1 MFLEFSKALTDSERE
16 RYIDVTLGNDQVT
29 LKRRIWLVCKVIPV
43 SFSGSG
49 ILPGSCYQLRSAEA
63 EKNKKAVIDGA
74 SSFTAFYHV
83 RSFIPGNYD
92 SRKIVWKKD
101 GMEEGLPVG
110 TSIIMTERSE
120 ERSTTDFWYYKVQE
134 KVSRIDL
141 NKFTRMSGDEEYS
154 YDMESTEYNSLDY
167 QFMADFEESE
177 EKAEEGLYQL
187 GFIASDS
194 SEEVKVCQMELEVQV
209 VPGKTYDLEIRESEE
224 REETPKV
231 TVTCKT
237 EDPREEIA
245 QKEKTFALV
254 LTGTGETE
262 LPEDARLK
270 VGKREYRTSG
280 KDSFILPLGDMQNE
294 NSNWEFTLLSDLFPE
309 EEKEY
314 HFTAQ
319 LCRTDPFTESG
330 ILKGKTV
337 TEPQMVVFRKAQ
349 KDITG
354 LKITGVRISDSEG
367 WRKGQSFNVQVLN
380 MPPEGQITVT
390 AYEGLTGWQ
399 RSDAWNVS
407 MEEGK
412 ISNPSAIKGIF
423 RLIFEIKNAAGEVVS
438 LAPYYLIVK

>member
-1 MFLEFSKALTDSERE
+1 MTESHRLFLLKKTESAVIPPALHGLPAPLGPQNGAPQKALGHQSKALHLSSKAALPHAGLGGLIAPLSLLPQEEEETVDLNMILEFSKALTDSERE

-49 ILPGSCYQLRSAEA
+49 ILPGSCYQLRSAET
-63 EKNKKAVIDGA
+63 EKNKKAVIDEA
-74 SSFTAFYHV
+74 SSFTAFYNV

-237 EDPREEIA
+237 EDPTVIITCKAEDPREEIA

-294 NSNWEFTLLSDLFPE
+294 NSNWKLTLLSDLFPE

-314 HFTAQ
+314 DRNTAMN
-319 LCRTDPFTESG
+319 T
-330 ILKGKTV
+330 IK
-337 TEPQMVVFRKAQ
+337 MVKKLGFR
-349 KDITG
+349 IE
-354 LKITGVRISDSEG
+354 R
-367 WRKGQSFNVQVLN
+367 
-380 MPPEGQITVT
+380 
-390 AYEGLTGWQ
+390 
-399 RSDAWNVS
+399 
-407 MEEGK
+407 EE
-412 ISNPSAIKGIF
+412 
-423 RLIFEIKNAAGEVVS
+423 
-438 LAPYYLIVK
+438 

>member
-1 MFLEFSKALTDSERE
+1 M
-16 RYIDVTLGNDQVT
+16 
-29 LKRRIWLVCKVIPV
+29 
-43 SFSGSG
+43 
-49 ILPGSCYQLRSAEA
+49 
-63 EKNKKAVIDGA
+63 
-74 SSFTAFYHV
+74 
-83 RSFIPGNYD
+83 
-92 SRKIVWKKD
+92 
-101 GMEEGLPVG
+101 
-110 TSIIMTERSE
+110 
-120 ERSTTDFWYYKVQE
+120 QE

-141 NKFTRMSGDEEYS
+141 NEFTRMSGDEEYS

-294 NSNWEFTLLSDLFPE
+294 NSNWEFTLTF
-309 EEKEY
+309 
-314 HFTAQ
+314 
-319 LCRTDPFTESG
+319 
-330 ILKGKTV
+330 
-337 TEPQMVVFRKAQ
+337 
-349 KDITG
+349 
-354 LKITGVRISDSEG
+354 
-367 WRKGQSFNVQVLN
+367 
-380 MPPEGQITVT
+380 
-390 AYEGLTGWQ
+390 
-399 RSDAWNVS
+399 
-407 MEEGK
+407 
-412 ISNPSAIKGIF
+412 
-423 RLIFEIKNAAGEVVS
+423 
-438 LAPYYLIVK
+438 